1 MKASARNAIEGRITA
16 LTPGAVNAE
25 VEVTSGGGDRLVA
38 VITMT
43 SVTEMRLAI
52 GSTVTV
58 LVKAPWVI
66 VVRDDEKTTFSAR
79 NRLAGKV
86 SMIQKGAINSG
97 VSIALPGGAT
107 IHAVITNDAVD
118 DLALSVGQP
127 ATALIKASHV
137 VLATTVP

>member
-25 VEVTSGGGDRLVA
+25 VEVTSGGGDRFVA

-52 GSTVTV
+52 GSNVTV
-58 LVKAPWVI
+58 LVKAPWVMI
-66 VVRDDEKTTFSAR
+66 VRDDEKTTFSAR

-86 SMIQKGAINSG
+86 AMIQKGAVSSG

-118 DLALSVGQP
+118 NLALAVGQP

-137 VLATTVP
+137 VLAATVA

>member
-1 MKASARNAIEGRITA
+1 MKASARNAIEGQVTA

-25 VEVTSGGGDRLVA
+25 VEVTSGGGDKFVA

-43 SVTEMRLAI
+43 SVKEMRLAI

-66 VVRDDEKTTFSAR
+66 IVRDDEKTTFSAR

-86 SMIQKGAINSG
+86 AMIRKGAINAE
-97 VSIALPGGAT
+97 VSIGLPGGAA
-107 IHAVITNDAVD
+107 IHAVITNDALD
-118 DLALSVGQP
+118 DLALAVGQP
-127 ATALIKASHV
+127 ASALIKASHV
-137 VLATTVP
+137 VLAVSEP